1 MELMARI
8 GPEGSVE
15 ISDEHSVPIKS
26 VPAMTP
32 YDAAYLARGLLA
44 CAVVL
49 SGPPTAAATTGTIIG
64 DAHLPV
70 MRWKVATS
78 VANGEPVLIFSV
90 PSGIELTF
98 QMLPHVAKELGEALI
113 VQSQRSAPPGG
124 QRGTVH

>member
-1 MELMARI
+1 MELIARI

-15 ISDEHSVPIKS
+15 ITDERSVPIKS

-32 YDAAYLARGLLA
+32 GDAAYFARGLLA
-44 CAVVL
+44 CAAVL
-49 SGPPTAAATTGTIIG
+49 SGANPAPAGTIIG

-70 MRWKVATS
+70 MRWVVGTS
-78 VANGEPVLIFSV
+78 AANGEPALIFSV

-98 QMLPHVAKELGEALI
+98 QMPPQAAKELGEALI
-113 VQSQRSAPPGG
+113 AQSQRSAPLGG